1 MVIHLGLVNDI
12 CLKKNVIKALH
23 AMSFQKLRATSV
35 YRQSLLPFVVS
46 LQDHDILIAIGE
58 AGELNTLLGYKQLSL
73 LRLASPTTLQRRLKS
88 LLGKNLI
95 EKQNFRDDGR
105 RVSYTLSHKTLVAYE
120 NYIAHVL
127 KD

>member
-1 MVIHLGLVNDI
+1 MIHLGLVNDT
-12 CLKKNVIKALH
+12 CLKKNIIKTNH
-23 AMSFQKLRATSV
+23 TMSFQKLRAASV

-58 AGELNTLLGYKQLSL
+58 ADELNTLLGYKQLSL

-88 LLGKNLI
+88 LLGKKLI
-95 EKQNFRDDGR
+95 EKKSFRDDGR
-105 RVSYTLSHKTLVAYE
+105 RVSYSLSDKTLLAYE
-120 NYIAHVL
+120 NYIARVL

>member
-1 MVIHLGLVNDI
+1 
-12 CLKKNVIKALH
+12 
-23 AMSFQKLRATSV
+23 MSFQKLREASV

-88 LLGKNLI
+88 LLGKKLI
-95 EKQNFRDDGR
+95 EKKSFRDDGR
-105 RVSYTLSHKTLVAYE
+105 RVSYSLSHTTLLAYE
-120 NYIAHVL
+120 KYIAHVL
-127 KD
+127 KG